1 MTDVLK
7 KQRLEDTKMPT
18 DSELYNLYLSGDS
31 SAYDELMI
39 RHGDNLTIYLNGYLH
54 NWQDAEDLVVEA
66 FARIMVKKPAIKD
79 GCFPAYLYK
88 TARNLASRFHG
99 VKSRLETFSFDGM
112 EEEIGGA
119 AIEDGLV
126 DEERKKIFH
135 LCFGRI
141 DAELREVLWLVYVED
156 LSYAEASD
164 VMKVPKKRIDRL
176 IQKGKEHLRQ
186 ELLKEGID
194 NAYQ

>member
-1 MTDVLK
+1 
-7 KQRLEDTKMPT
+7 MPT

-39 RHGDNLTIYLNGYLH
+39 RHGDSLTIYLNGYLH

-99 VKSRLETFSFDGM
+99 VKSRFETFSFDGM

-126 DEERKKIFH
+126 DEERKKVFH
-135 LCFGRI
+135 LCFSRI

-164 VMKVPKKRIDRL
+164 IMKVPKKRIDRL

-186 ELLKEGID
+186 ELSKEGIN
-194 NAYQ
+194 NAYE

>member
-1 MTDVLK
+1 MTD
-7 KQRLEDTKMPT
+7 D
-18 DSELYNLYLSGDS
+18 ELYSKFLAGDTAS
-31 SAYDELMI
+31 YDELMI
-39 RHGDNLTIYLNGYLH
+39 RHGDGLVVYINGYLH
-54 NWQDAEDLVVEA
+54 NWQDAEDRVVEA